1 LAPPKVIGKK
11 TVGVG
16 THVASKFLYEVANK
30 GGKEIGAI
38 SGSTAT
44 SQHFKT
50 SSIRFHLHKFV
61 WLGSIS
67 KDVDVL
73 AAGRVSSMRSIKE
86 IFERKM
92 EKSGSVPAS
101 RNVHFPKLS
110 IELLGMKFEI
120 IHGYKCLDKIE
131 LSIELGNSEDVM
143 S

>member
-1 LAPPKVIGKK
+1 MAPPKVIGKK
-11 TVGVG
+11 TVSVG

-30 GGKEIGAI
+30 GGKEIGPI

-50 SSIRFHLHKFV
+50 SSIRFHPHKFV

-73 AAGRVSSMRSIKE
+73 AEGRVSSMRSIKE
-86 IFERKM
+86 TFERKM
-92 EKSGSVPAS
+92 EKGGSGPAS
-101 RNVHFPKLS
+101 RNVLFPKLS
-110 IELLGMKFEI
+110 IGLLGMEFDI
-120 IHGYKCLDKIE
+120 IHGYKCLDKME
-131 LSIELGNSEDVM
+131 LSIEFSNSKDVM